1 MGFLTYHN
9 CSDLP
14 ILALRECFGAKK
26 YLFTLVKKK
35 KVTELRG
42 RHPPTLRK
50 NRQMVFEGLPN
61 SESNQ
66 DCCLTL
72 LP

>member
-14 ILALRECFGAKK
+14 ILALRECFGPKK
-26 YLFTLVKKK
+26 YLFILVKKK
-35 KVTELRG
+35 KVAELRG

-50 NRQMVFEGLPN
+50 KSPNGL
-61 SESNQ
+61 
-66 DCCLTL
+66 
-72 LP
+72 